1 MTIGQ
6 PEVELGEG
14 RPRVVRARDRA
25 EVTRQLGIPGSQE
38 RHKRVVRRRMHP
50 IFLLHIVIDLLV
62 VCQEEERPVPLERS
76 AEREPELVLGEV
88 GFEFFDGA
96 ARERVLGS
104 AGDGVELAEIVERS
118 FEIVR
123 PGLGDHVHKTAGR
136 APELGVGAARDHH
149 ELLHGIE
156 VEGKRRPLAAA
167 LLAKERVVEVRTVH
181 RHVVVNAALAR
192 HGQLVA
198 VWTLHDG
205 HVRRE
210 QRQVEVVASVV
221 RQARHHL
228 RRQRRGRHGLGHVYH
243 RLPGFH
249 RDRRQRHRR
258 EREPQGHRFAHPQ
271 RDSGLFDLRE
281 AHRPRRRVIGA
292 EREQRAGEVARRVRR
307 ERAREVC
314 LRLVQDDLRVGH
326 RIAAR
331 IRDHAA
337 DDAGGGLRLGA
348 EHRGSSEQGEGR
360 ADQHGRP
367 AREGAD
373 AARHGLGSPG
383 GGAQGRG

>member
-1 MTIGQ
+1 MQ
-6 PEVELGEG
+6 PVLLLDL
-14 RPRVVRARDRA
+14 VV
-25 EVTRQLGIPGSQE
+25 
-38 RHKRVVRRRMHP
+38 H
-50 IFLLHIVIDLLV
+50 LLV
-62 VCQEEERPVPLERS
+62 IGEKEEHPVALDRP
-76 AEREPELVLGEV
+76 AEREPELVLGKV
-88 GFEFFDGA
+88 GLEFLHGA
-96 ARERVLGS
+96 ARQRVLRR
-104 AGDGVELAEIVERS
+104 ARDRVELAEIVERS

-136 APELGVGAARDHH
+136 APELGVGATRDHH
-149 ELLHGIE
+149 QLLHGIE

-167 LLAKERVVEVRTVH
+167 LLAKERIVEIGAVH
-181 RHVVVNAALAR
+181 RHVVVNTALTR
-192 HGQLVA
+192 HRQLVA
-198 VWTLHDG
+198 VRALHDR
-205 HVRRE
+205 HVGRE
-210 QRQVEVVASVV
+210 QREVEIVAPVV

-243 RLPGFH
+243 RLPGLD

-271 RDSGLFDLRE
+271 RDPGLFDLRE

-348 EHRGSSEQGEGR
+348 EHRRSSEQGEGR